1 MILKLSVNNQSVES
15 SGITKDYKD
24 ALCEYVWNS
33 FEANATAVAIDCI
46 PNELTGSAEI
56 VVTDNGDGIAY
67 DSLERTF
74 GAFLDS
80 QKNSRSLQIK
90 TKANKGKGR
99 FSCFS
104 FASLAEWSTV
114 TATPD
119 GNIAYTISLENADK
133 NQCDVSDP
141 APTTRATGTRLIIS
155 GIDGI
160 CEDDV
165 SFAQLE
171 DTMLKAFAWYLYL
184 NKDKKIVLTINGT
197 ELDYRKYINTDASVE
212 KEIQIS
218 KIPFKIALIVWNEK
232 ITENFSVYF
241 LDEEGV
247 VRSKDTTTFNRNT
260 VNFNHSVFVTSP
272 FFLGRDGI
280 TLKGKRVELDG
291 QTALNEYDEDKKVLK
306 ELSKEIQDVI
316 EESLHKHM
324 AAQVDKAI
332 ARMEARDSFPTFP
345 NDFYGALRKKDL
357 VQVTKE
363 IYRIQPRIF
372 HNLKPIQEKSLLGF
386 LNLLLSSEEREN
398 VLSIIDEIVQLS
410 PKQREEFASVLKRTH
425 LENIIATIRFIEDR
439 YKVIEVLK
447 TIVFDYAGYAN
458 ERDHVQKIVE
468 QHYWLFGEQ
477 YHLVTA
483 DKRMQKALEEYL
495 YLLYGD
501 KAPNPVLT
509 PDEEEL
515 RRMDIFACAAR
526 NTEDANGSAIQ
537 ENLVVELKAP
547 KVVLTK
553 AVLRQIEDYMDYV
566 RKQPLFN
573 SQYRRWKFI
582 AVCSAV
588 DDDVKARYDPQKS
601 KGKKGLVAEIDNYE
615 VYALTWDDVF
625 QSFDLRHAF
634 LLDKLKMDKEAIAAE
649 IAQTAG
655 DEKSRD
661 TADAL
666 TALVAN

>member
-56 VVTDNGDGIAY
+56 VITDNGDGIAY

-141 APTTRATGTRLIIS
+141 APTTRSTGTRLIIS

-165 SFAQLE
+165 TFAQLE
-171 DTMLKAFAWYLYL
+171 DTMLKAFAW
-184 NKDKKIVLTINGT
+184 
-197 ELDYRKYINTDASVE
+197 
-212 KEIQIS
+212 
-218 KIPFKIALIVWNEK
+218 
-232 ITENFSVYF
+232 
-241 LDEEGV
+241 
-247 VRSKDTTTFNRNT
+247 
-260 VNFNHSVFVTSP
+260 
-272 FFLGRDGI
+272 
-280 TLKGKRVELDG
+280 
-291 QTALNEYDEDKKVLK
+291 
-306 ELSKEIQDVI
+306 
-316 EESLHKHM
+316 
-324 AAQVDKAI
+324 
-332 ARMEARDSFPTFP
+332 
-345 NDFYGALRKKDL
+345 
-357 VQVTKE
+357 
-363 IYRIQPRIF
+363 
-372 HNLKPIQEKSLLGF
+372 
-386 LNLLLSSEEREN
+386 
-398 VLSIIDEIVQLS
+398 
-410 PKQREEFASVLKRTH
+410 
-425 LENIIATIRFIEDR
+425 
-439 YKVIEVLK
+439 
-447 TIVFDYAGYAN
+447 YAN

-588 DDDVKARYDPQKS
+588 DDDVKARYDSQKS

-655 DEKSRD
+655 DEKSKD